1 MAFTQSPS
9 LSSNLKILII
19 STVMVLV
26 IAIVNVLVKAI
37 AIAIM
42 VYLQGTSW

>member
-9 LSSNLKILII
+9 MSNNLKILII
-19 STVMVLV
+19 STFMVLV

-37 AIAIM
+37 AIAII
-42 VYLQGTSW
+42 VYLQGTNW